1 MKLTKE
7 VKLEISEAL
16 VSYLQTHNM
25 SANEFAK
32 RTEINVSYISAIV
45 NGQTYT
51 GSTEIQD
58 RYYKVVTEFIGY
70 SLKREYWEVKPTA
83 QMMRM
88 LETLQESREHSLT
101 HVIIGE
107 TGCGKTFTTDL
118 FKKKHPVDTYKITV
132 GSLDTIN
139 DLLDKTLDAL
149 KLPNSNSKSKKISAI
164 SDFLH
169 KKQLNGEKP
178 VIIFDE
184 CEYMKQP
191 ALCSMKEL
199 YDGLVGYAGLVMIGT
214 DQLLDNLDK
223 MRKKNR
229 PGIPQFYRRIKFGIR
244 ELSPIDR
251 SFELFLG
258 NIEDKE
264 LQRWLKQNCDNYG
277 ELHDV
282 IVPLLREA
290 ERLNVSINL
299 ELVSK
304 VLGKARL

>member
-1 MKLTKE
+1 MNLTKE
-7 VKLEISEAL
+7 LKKEISTAL
-16 VSYLQTHNM
+16 VNYLSQHEM
-25 SANEFAK
+25 SANEFSK

-45 NGQTYT
+45 NGLTYT
-51 GSTEIQD
+51 GSTVIQD
-58 RYYKVVTEFIGY
+58 RYYKVIADFIGM
-70 SLKREYWEVKPTA
+70 SLKREYWDVKPTP

-118 FKKKHPVDTYKITV
+118 FQRKNPVDTYKITV

-149 KLPNSNSKSKKISAI
+149 KLPNANSKSKKISAI
-164 SDFLH
+164 AEFLN
-169 KKQLNGEKP
+169 KKQLSGEKP

-199 YDGLVGYAGLVMIGT
+199 YDGLVGYAGLVMVGT

-251 SFELFLG
+251 SFELFLE

-264 LQRWLKQNCDNYG
+264 LVRWLKQNCDNYG
-277 ELHDV
+277 ELHD
-282 IVPLLREA
+282 ILVPVLRES
-290 ERLNVSINL
+290 ERLNAPVNL

-304 VLGKARL
+304 ILGKARL

>member
-101 HVIIGE
+101 HVIIGD